1 MNFKVGDRV
10 HHAAYGD
17 GTVIGRYGR
26 GENVTAAV
34 EFDISQAHFH
44 SASTYG
50 GKPGKD
56 KHCWYV
62 FESNLTPI
70 NNPSWI
76 LIVRPD
82 KSDPDTTT
90 AILKVDGK
98 EVRRESVKRYHK
110 DEYNIEA
117 AIKAVMAKIATP
129 VEPPKPEP
137 VKVEPIMIGN
147 RELKVGSKFI
157 LKPHGEV
164 DDHHG
169 VSKSDWGDDFGKILV
184 VSKVYASTTPP
195 YIDIEN
201 GCYLYCCDAIDR
213 ILED

>member
-26 GENVTAAV
+26 GENATAAV

-50 GKPGKD
+50 GKPGKAD
-56 KHCWYV
+56 HCWYV
-62 FESNLTPI
+62 DKSELTPI

-82 KSDPDTTT
+82 KADPDTTV
-90 AILKVDGK
+90 AILKVDG
-98 EVRRESVKRYHK
+98 EETRHESVKRYYK
-110 DEYNIEA
+110 DKYDIEA
-117 AIKAVMAKIATP
+117 AIKAVVAKIAPP
-129 VEPPKPEP
+129 VEPPKP
-137 VKVEPIMIGN
+137 IMINGK
-147 RELKVGSKFI
+147 ELRIGSKFI
-157 LKPHGEV
+157 LKPYNAIYAGGIESWTWNNMMRRVITVKNIIRGETDMV
-164 DDHHG
+164 TVIPI
-169 VSKSDWGDDFGKILV
+169 VSPWNIPV
-184 VSKVYASTTPP
+184 T
-195 YIDIEN
+195 
-201 GCYLYCCDAIDR
+201 AIDR

>member
-50 GKPGKD
+50 GKPGKAD
-56 KHCWYV
+56 HCWYV
-62 FESNLTPI
+62 DKSELTPL
-70 NNPSWI
+70 SWI

-82 KSDPDTTT
+82 KSDPGTTI
-90 AILKVDGK
+90 AILKVGGK
-98 EVRRESVKRYHK
+98 EVRHESVKRYYK

-117 AIKAVMAKIATP
+117 AIKAVMAKIA
-129 VEPPKPEP
+129 PPKPEP

-157 LKPHGEV
+157 LKPYKDVE
-164 DDHHG
+164 DHHG
-169 VSKSDWGDDFGKILV
+169 VPKPRWDYAFGKISV
-184 VSKVYASTTPP
+184 VNQLFPNAKPPHVYTVDGLAYS
-195 YIDIEN
+195 Y
-201 GCYLYCCDAIDR
+201 DAIDR